1 MIPTDAA
8 LAAVKMLGE
17 QLDLAEGELHRLD
30 KYYDGKQA
38 LNYLAPEIAA
48 QVGRRLSS
56 LVINWPRTIA
66 DSVQRRTYVEGFR
79 VGNDGAVD
87 AELARLWQEND
98 LDETSQL
105 AQLDALIHGR
115 AFLMVWGSEVDP
127 LTPRITIESAHQVA
141 VSRTPGSR
149 EIRAAV
155 KRWTDG
161 DDDYASLY
169 LRDEILRFVKPSVRA
184 GVVSKWALQDR
195 LDNPLGAVPVVPLI
209 NRPRLLKLDGESELT
224 DVIPLADAVN
234 KLATDMIVA
243 SEFHAMPRRWAT
255 GIQIPT
261 GPDRERLQADAA
273 DYWDNATKGKTW
285 LAGEGVSFGQ
295 FSEANLGNF
304 VEAIQLLT
312 AQIAAVAG
320 LPPHFLGINTDNP
333 ASADAIR
340 AAEATLVERAQEKHR
355 TWSGAYEQA
364 MRLAVA
370 ARDGVPVASLDS
382 DLRRMET
389 VWRDPATPTPAQS
402 MDAAVKG
409 VQAGIYDE
417 AAAQEVVGL
426 SPQQREAIAD
436 RRVNLTGGPVEGDE
450 PAWQKVGLPA
460 LVAAGIVSPAWA
472 AAQVGAPTD
481 GLSTSPVINAADAV
495 AADAAQ

>member
-1 MIPTDAA
+1 MITTDDA
-8 LAAVKMLGE
+8 LSVVKSLCE

-30 KYYDGKQA
+30 RYYDGKQP
-38 LNYLAPEIAA
+38 LNYLAPEISA

-79 VGNDGAVD
+79 VGNDGLVD

-115 AFLMVWGSEVDP
+115 AFLMVWGSDTDP
-127 LTPRITIESAHQVA
+127 LTPRVTIESAHQVA
-141 VSRTPGSR
+141 VSRSPGSR
-149 EIRAAV
+149 EVRAAV

-161 DDDYASLY
+161 ETDFASLY
-169 LRDEILRFVKPSVRA
+169 LRDEILRFSKPSPTL
-184 GVVSKWALQDR
+184 GVIEKWALRDR
-195 LDNPLGAVPVVPLI
+195 LENPLYAVPVVPLI
-209 NRPRLLKLDGESELT
+209 NRPRLLKLNGESELT

-261 GPDRERLQADAA
+261 GPDRERLQADAR

-285 LAGEGVSFGQ
+285 LAGEGVEFGQ

-304 VEAIQLLT
+304 VAAIQLLT

-355 TWSGAYEQA
+355 TWAGAYEQA

-370 ARDGVPVASLDS
+370 ARDGVPLDRLDS

-417 AAAQEVVGL
+417 AAAQEAVGL
-426 SPQQREAIAD
+426 SPQQRDAIAD
-436 RRVNLTGGPVEGDE
+436 RRQTATATAATADVQ
-450 PAWQKVGLPA
+450 AKVA
-460 LVAAGIVSPAWA
+460 LARELVR
-472 AAQVGAPTD
+472 TD
-481 GLSTSPVINAADAV
+481 GLTFNAALAAV
-495 AADAAQ
+495 GLLQSAAINSAAQ

>member
-1 MIPTDAA
+1 MISVNDAINLVTRLGDRLE
-8 LAAVKMLGE
+8 LA
-17 QLDLAEGELHRLD
+17 QGELHRLD
-30 KYYDGKQA
+30 RYYDGKQP

-79 VGNDGAVD
+79 VGNDGSID

-105 AQLDALIHGR
+105 AQLDALVHGR
-115 AFLMVWGSEVDP
+115 AFLMVWGSDVDP
-127 LTPRITIESAHQVA
+127 LTPRITVESAHQVV

-149 EIRAAV
+149 EVRSAL

-161 DDDYASLY
+161 DQDHATLY
-169 LRDEILRFVKPSVRA
+169 LQDEILRFTKPSRRA
-184 GVVSKWALQDR
+184 GVVGKWELLDR
-195 LDNPLGAVPVVPLI
+195 FDNPLATVPVVPLV

-273 DYWDNATKGKTW
+273 AYWDNATKGKTW
-285 LAGEGVSFGQ
+285 LAGDGVQFGQ
-295 FSEANLGNF
+295 FSEASLDNF
-304 VEAIQLLT
+304 VSAIQLLT

-370 ARDGVPVASLDS
+370 AREGVPVYSLDS

-417 AAAQEVVGL
+417 AAAQEAVGL
-426 SPQQREAIAD
+426 SPQQRDAIAD
-436 RRVNLTGGPVEGDE
+436 RRREATATAATADIQAKL
-450 PAWQKVGLPA
+450 A
-460 LVAAGIVSPAWA
+460 LARELV
-472 AAQVGAPTD
+472 QTD
-481 GLSTSPVINAADAV
+481 GLTFNAALAAV
-495 AADAAQ
+495 GLLQAAGLNSAAQ

>member
-1 MIPTDAA
+1 MITTDE
-8 LAAVKMLGE
+8 AVGQVKFLSE
-17 QLDLAEGELHRLD
+17 RLDLVQSELHRLD
-30 KYYDGKQA
+30 RYYDGKQP

-79 VGNDGAVD
+79 VGNAGSVD
-87 AELARLWQEND
+87 AELERLWQESD
-98 LDETSQL
+98 MDEASQL
-105 AQLDALIHGR
+105 AQLDALVHGS
-115 AFLMVWGSEVDP
+115 AYLLVWGNEQDP
-127 LTPRITIESAHQVA
+127 LSPRITVESAHQMT
-141 VSRTPGSR
+141 VSRFPGSR
-149 EIRAAV
+149 ELRSAL
-155 KRWTDG
+155 KRWTDWEW
-161 DDDYASLY
+161 DYATLY
-169 LRDEILRFVKPSVRA
+169 LADAIFRFVKPASSS
-184 GVVSKWALQDR
+184 GVVAKWQLEDVIE
-195 LDNPLGAVPVVPLI
+195 NPLLAVPVVPLV

-255 GIQIPT
+255 GIQIPS
-261 GPDRERLQADAA
+261 GGADKAQMQAEAA
-273 DYWDNATKGKTW
+273 AYWDGATKGKTW
-285 LAGEGVSFGQ
+285 LAGAGVQFGQ
-295 FSEANLGNF
+295 FSEANLDNF
-304 VEAIQLLT
+304 VSAIQLLT

-436 RRVNLTGGPVEGDE
+436 RRRTATATAATADVQAKL
-450 PAWQKVGLPA
+450 A
-460 LVAAGIVSPAWA
+460 LARELVR
-472 AAQVGAPTD
+472 TD
-481 GLSTSPVINAADAV
+481 GLTFNAALAAV
-495 AADAAQ
+495 GLLQAAGLNSAAQ